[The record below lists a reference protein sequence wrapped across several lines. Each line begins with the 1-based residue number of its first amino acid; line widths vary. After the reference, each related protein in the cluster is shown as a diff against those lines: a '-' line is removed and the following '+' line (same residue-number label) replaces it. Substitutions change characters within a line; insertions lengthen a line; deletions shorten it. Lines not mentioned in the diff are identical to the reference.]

1 MQLKNKQ
8 GNKQNQ
14 NAHTYKHPI
23 ATNKKP
29 KTIHTH
35 DNRPTHQQLK
45 GSHSSLNCPGLKQ
58 AMK

>member
-8 GNKQNQ
+8 GKQQKQ

-29 KTIHTH
+29 KTIHT
-35 DNRPTHQQLK
+35 RQQAYTSTAK
-45 GSHSSLNCPGLKQ
+45 GKSFIP
-58 AMK
+58 